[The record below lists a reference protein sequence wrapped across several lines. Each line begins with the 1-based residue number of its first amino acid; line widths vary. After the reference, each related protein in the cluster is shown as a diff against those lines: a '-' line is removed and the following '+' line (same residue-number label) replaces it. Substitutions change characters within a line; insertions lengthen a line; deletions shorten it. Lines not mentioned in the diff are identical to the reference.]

1 MKPNFIPLKI
11 EKAGRIHALKDL
23 EPIQIQ
29 QEEIR
34 ILNLLNFEIQIRSR
48 SASMQ
53 LHFVH
58 FNEYFDKHHQW
69 VWK

>member
-1 MKPNFIPLKI
+1 MKPNFIQLKS
-11 EKAGRIHALKDL
+11 EMAGRIHTLKDP

-34 ILNLLNFEIQIRSR
+34 ILNLLNFEIQIRSG

-58 FNEYFDKHHQW
+58 FNE
-69 VWK
+69 